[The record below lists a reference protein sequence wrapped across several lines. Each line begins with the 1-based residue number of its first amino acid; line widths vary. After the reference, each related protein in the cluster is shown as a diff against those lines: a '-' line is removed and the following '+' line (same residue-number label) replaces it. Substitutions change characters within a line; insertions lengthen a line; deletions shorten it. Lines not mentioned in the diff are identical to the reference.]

1 MNKLFGAAVA
11 ITMLFSIDA
20 LVLTKNAEAQVTCR
34 TDYFG
39 NYVCRDSY
47 GNSST
52 TRRDYFGNDVTNFSN
67 GGRMSCKT
75 DYFGN
80 YVCR

>member
-20 LVLTKNAEAQVTCR
+20 LVITKNAEAGISCK

-39 NYVCRDSY
+39 NYVCRDTY

-67 GGRMSCKT
+67 GGRMSCRT

-80 YVCR
+80 YVCN

>member
-1 MNKLFGAAVA
+1 MKKYVA
-11 ITMLFSIDA
+11 IAFMALIFLSIESI
-20 LVLTKNAEAQVTCR
+20 TPKSSEAGVSCK

-39 NYVCRDSY
+39 NYVCRDTM

-52 TRRDYFGNDVTNFSN
+52 TKSDFFGNDVTNFSN

-80 YVCR
+80 YVCN